1 MLDFNPFIGTL
12 TCTFLR
18 EWVKIY
24 IFLNTCA
31 AGSAEKVREGMTT
44 ARYVTHQSYVNFD
57 ECETARAVLEDEYFS
72 RSALVFRNLA
82 ANCR

>member
-1 MLDFNPFIGTL
+1 MGKN
-12 TCTFLR
+12 
-18 EWVKIY
+18 IY